1 MPGQQV
7 QPAVESEVEELE
19 DLPEVNIDAIEDPVN
34 KYISSLPFARTSAEV
49 FINVVDKAT
58 VADIPEQANCL
69 RAVDFDR
76 LSLLL
81 KSPAWKYGYNYQ
93 FVGTIF
99 ERFIEMDDFS
109 SPFNL
114 KVLGLLW
121 C

>member
-1 MPGQQV
+1 M
-7 QPAVESEVEELE
+7 
-19 DLPEVNIDAIEDPVN
+19 NAIKDPVD
-34 KYISSLPFARTSAEV
+34 KYISSLPFARTSTEV
-49 FINVVDKAT
+49 FIGIVDKAT
-58 VADIPEQANCL
+58 VADIPDQPNCL

-81 KSPAWKYGYNYQ
+81 KSPAWKHGYNYQ

-121 C
+121 CQGEPTDKARLLLSLVPSDEVTP